1 MRLKLAT
8 SVGMPRVVW
17 ASAMAVALAAHPAT
31 CSNLTTCKDLAPS
44 TCALLVADMAPF
56 ITQSLLTLSTSTS
69 SNGALSMD
77 SLVQDAQAYSQA
89 ATQTLVD
96 HVDTIRGYDQNWFRT
111 SLHLMATWGCASTLT
126 EADKERC
133 VAPND
138 PYAAMDATGTS
149 CVRVSG
155 PGNCSSLGLCERKA
169 TCYWPPP
176 TDNREPYFSA
186 AVVDAAT
193 EWVHTGYM
201 ESLVPYVIPGVF
213 MSMVVLVA
221 TTGFITCR
229 CGLGRC
235 YGSKPFKHGYSKCGK
250 LVPALVF
257 VFFSLVVAVLTAIAW
272 TQHKTMS
279 DGVVG
284 AFQALDMTFANLNIL
299 STNTLAPLRAVQQEL
314 NSTIDRIRQDVSD
327 TEWVHEDFSALQRVT
342 STLTTTMKT
351 TMGPYPIGCTP
362 GTSAVCIA
370 CPPSMCADFPAAL
383 TQWIAS
389 LDTVHEAVDRS
400 TKTMQNSVASA
411 QASLGGAMNA
421 ASALLTM
428 VQTRAT
434 ASQTSLQSA
443 WDIFKRIAE
452 YRVEVI
458 LALFV
463 LGLVG
468 ALLGCIALCAGYYS
482 NSARLIKLMHLS
494 WGLSALVSF
503 VGFLVS
509 ATMLVLAIL
518 GNDACHYVVE
528 VQHDV
533 ESLWPGQ
540 LAKTLDSCYAG
551 ESPLDALDLASSLA
565 FSCSLP
571 SDLTAAT
578 TGPSTLVALDPL
590 VDQMSSFTLSTF
602 GVSAAIADQ
611 YIAQAAATTP
621 GLTRANIQTPWVLY
635 SMPDAGQA
643 CAVSPTTAAT
653 CFMASYCNPTTTCLV
668 DFTRA
673 HDYKVAVDQ
682 IELELQQVQG
692 DFAGAA
698 PVVHSPSWPG
708 SLPPIRDMALQ
719 YTAALVALGNGPL
732 RALQNGAVGNMLLH
746 VDQVKCSMQCSW
758 LAKSTNLLYTSV
770 CSNLVGSTLTVS
782 LCIFLMCFSLLPMI
796 VMAIVLEKR
805 LRGKTKVKGARQRP
819 PVATDVEASTAKKAN
834 RVPAT
839 SPALQV

>member
-1 MRLKLAT
+1 MPTYCPRRLI
-8 SVGMPRVVW
+8 
-17 ASAMAVALAAHPAT
+17 
-31 CSNLTTCKDLAPS
+31 
-44 TCALLVADMAPF
+44 ADSFP
-56 ITQSLLTLSTSTS
+56 
-69 SNGALSMD
+69 D
-77 SLVQDAQAYSQA
+77 
-89 ATQTLVD
+89 
-96 HVDTIRGYDQNWFRT
+96 
-111 SLHLMATWGCASTLT
+111 
-126 EADKERC
+126 
-133 VAPND
+133 D

-193 EWVHTGYM
+193 EWVHTGY
-201 ESLVPYVIPGVF
+201 
-213 MSMVVLVA
+213 
-221 TTGFITCR
+221 
-229 CGLGRC
+229 
-235 YGSKPFKHGYSKCGK
+235 SKCGK

-257 VFFSLVVAVLTAIAW
+257 VFFSLVPR
-272 TQHKTMS
+272 
-279 DGVVG
+279 G
-284 AFQALDMTFANLNIL
+284 
-299 STNTLAPLRAVQQEL
+299 
-314 NSTIDRIRQDVSD
+314 
-327 TEWVHEDFSALQRVT
+327 
-342 STLTTTMKT
+342 
-351 TMGPYPIGCTP
+351 
-362 GTSAVCIA
+362 
-370 CPPSMCADFPAAL
+370 
-383 TQWIAS
+383 
-389 LDTVHEAVDRS
+389 
-400 TKTMQNSVASA
+400 SA

-443 WDIFKRIAE
+443 WDIFKRIAQ
-452 YRVEVI
+452 YRVEAI

-468 ALLGCIALCAGYYS
+468 ALLGSYRMSG
-482 NSARLIKLMHLS
+482 
-494 WGLSALVSF
+494 VS
-503 VGFLVS
+503 G
-509 ATMLVLAIL
+509 
-518 GNDACHYVVE
+518 C
-528 VQHDV
+528 
-533 ESLWPGQ
+533 
-540 LAKTLDSCYAG
+540 
-551 ESPLDALDLASSLA
+551 
-565 FSCSLP
+565 
-571 SDLTAAT
+571 
-578 TGPSTLVALDPL
+578 
-590 VDQMSSFTLSTF
+590 FTLSTF

-682 IELELQQVQG
+682 IELELQQVQVKSPFLDFPSWYCASKTYSMALSNACRWRQG

-805 LRGKTKVKGARQRP
+805 LRGKTKVKVG
-819 PVATDVEASTAKKAN
+819 
-834 RVPAT
+834 
-839 SPALQV
+839 